1 MKQIKKTDRSII
13 TSYESKAMQK
23 KMRDESY
30 SAEDKLNIDDGIY
43 YTTYKFYD
51 GTIYTCRKTDVELTA
66 KELKINDILH
76 KQLRY
81 ENEVKFTDGLASDK
95 YWCNNVKKLNRD
107 KITLK
112 EKKDFIAYLKGMISY
127 YKEHYKEE
135 KDKQALELAD
145 SNEASYKELKKLKY
159 KFDKG
164 KMRDALYYINDC
176 FFSSSW
182 ENYENYCKD
191 IKSKTYNKLTDREG
205 HTWQK

>member
-1 MKQIKKTDRSII
+1 MKQITKSDTSII

-43 YTTYKFYD
+43 YTTTTFYD

-66 KELKINDILH
+66 KELKINDRLH

-81 ENEVKFTDGLASDK
+81 ENAVKFTDGKASDK
-95 YWCNNVKKLNRD
+95 YWCDNVKKLNRD

-112 EKKDFIAYLKGMISY
+112 EKKNFIAYLKGMVSY

-145 SNEASYKELKKLKY
+145 ANEASYKVMKKLNY

-164 KMRDALYYINDC
+164 KMREELYYINDC

-182 ENYENYCKD
+182 ENYEEAHK
-191 IKSKTYNKLTDREG
+191 KTYNKLTDREG